1 MSRLSGEYPEPLDA
15 LLKRLE
21 CDPRNTKIHFS
32 VAEILVAQGMHSE
45 AIPHLQ
51 QARRDPF
58 LFNRAMLL
66 VATAMDALGLP
77 DAAEA
82 ARQQIREWPDDE
94 GPPDCAVP
102 SPLSPLSPP
111 SSSAAKKLPSNKDEE
126 A

>member
-1 MSRLSGEYPEPLDA
+1 
-15 LLKRLE
+15 
-21 CDPRNTKIHFS
+21 
-32 VAEILVAQGMHSE
+32 
-45 AIPHLQ
+45 
-51 QARRDPF
+51 
-58 LFNRAMLL
+58 MLL

-111 SSSAAKKLPSNKDEE
+111 SSIAAKKLPSNKDEE